1 MANESTTWYFME
13 QNWRGMSVMRGPF
26 STSQIQAFLKTGEI
40 TGSTLIRY
48 GNTTLWRPLRDRQT
62 FAAMVRE
69 VEVESTRSEFWRKY
83 RIGIII
89 VTLIAVAII
98 YTQIQSPSYLSKA
111 GNFIGSPLSSQKV
124 LTTGNPIRY
133 LPSREVLTKE
143 AIITLTNNARVVN
156 GLPPLRANLLL
167 NTIAEA
173 RATDMLE
180 KQYFAHVSPTGQ
192 QASDIAQSVG
202 YQFKIIAE
210 NIGSGDF
217 YTNKKIVDGWM
228 QSPGH
233 KRNILSP
240 EVEEIGAAVLKGRMN
255 GMETYISV
263 QIFGLQSPLVSQ
275 RTCVAPSKSLLNDI
289 ELKKAEIDSLNDQ
302 LHIIKQEL
310 DAENESIAT
319 DQRYT
324 YGDSRKIHNL
334 NVKISAYNEKSHWYN
349 RLVAD
354 KQGKAAVL
362 ESMVNKYNR
371 MLQTYNDCSASN

>member
-1 MANESTTWYFME
+1 MENESTNWYFME

-26 STSQIQAFLKTGEI
+26 TTSQIQAFLKTGEI

-48 GNTTLWRPLRDRQT
+48 GNTTLWRPLRDRKT
-62 FAAMVRE
+62 FAAMVRDAE
-69 VEVESTRSEFWRKY
+69 AQRTRSAFWRKY
-83 RIGIII
+83 GTGIII
-89 VTLIAVAII
+89 VAFIAGVVI
-98 YTQIQSPSYLSKA
+98 YTKMQSPRYLFKA
-111 GNFIGSPLSSQKV
+111 GNFVGNPLSSQEV
-124 LTTGNPIRY
+124 LPSGNPMGD
-133 LPSREVLTKE
+133 LSSREVLNVE
-143 AIITLTNNARVVN
+143 AIITLTNNARALN

-167 NTIAEA
+167 NTIAES
-173 RATDMLE
+173 RAKDMLE

-202 YQFKIIAE
+202 YQYKIIAE

-255 GMETYISV
+255 GVATYISV
-263 QIFGLQSPLVSQ
+263 QIFGLQSPPVSQ
-275 RTCVAPSKSLLNDI
+275 RTCVAPSKSLII
-289 ELKKAEIDSLNDQ
+289 ELKKAEINSLNDQ
-302 LHIIKQEL
+302 LQRMKQEL
-310 DAENESIAT
+310 NAEKESIET
-319 DQRYT
+319 DRRYT
-324 YGDSRKIHNL
+324 YDNPQKIHSL
-334 NVKISAYNEKSHWYN
+334 NVKISAYNEKSRWYN

-354 KQGKAAVL
+354 TQGKAAVL
-362 ESMVNKYNR
+362 ESMVNTYNR

>member
-1 MANESTTWYFME
+1 MANESTNWYFME

-26 STSQIQAFLKTGEI
+26 SISQIQAFLKTGEI

-48 GNTTLWRPLRDRQT
+48 GNKTLWRPLRDRQT

-69 VEVESTRSEFWRKY
+69 VEVKSTRSEFWKKY
-83 RIGIII
+83 WACIL
-89 VTLIAVAII
+89 VVVLIAGAVI
-98 YTQIQSPSYLSKA
+98 YSLLQSPRCLFRSCNSA
-111 GNFIGSPLSSQKV
+111 GHPLAKNV
-124 LTTGNPIRY
+124 LPTSNPVGY

-143 AIITLTNNARVVN
+143 AIITLTNNARVLN

-167 NTIAEA
+167 NTIAES

-192 QASDIAQSVG
+192 QASDIAQGVG
-202 YQFKIIAE
+202 YQYKIIAE

-217 YTNKKIVDGWM
+217 YTNKKIIDGWM

-233 KRNILSP
+233 RRNILSP
-240 EVEEIGAAVLKGRMN
+240 EVEEIGAAVLKGKMN

-263 QIFGLQSPLVSQ
+263 QIFSLQSPPVSK

-289 ELKKAEIDSLNDQ
+289 QLKKAEIEGLNGQ
-302 LHIIKQEL
+302 LHQLKHEL
-310 DAENESIAT
+310 NAEKESIET

-324 YGDSRKIHNL
+324 YGNSQKIHSL
-334 NVKISAYNEKSHWYN
+334 NVKISAHNEKSHWYN
-349 RLVAD
+349 RIVTEA
-354 KQGKAAVL
+354 KAKSVIL
-362 ESMVNKYNR
+362 ESMVNEYNR
-371 MLQTYNDCSASN
+371 MLRAYNDCRSSN

>member
-1 MANESTTWYFME
+1 MENESTNWYFME

-26 STSQIQAFLKTGEI
+26 STSQIQALLKTGEI

-62 FAAMVRE
+62 FAAMVRDAE
-69 VEVESTRSEFWRKY
+69 AQRTRSAFWRKY
-83 RIGIII
+83 GTGIII
-89 VTLIAVAII
+89 VALIAGVVI
-98 YTQIQSPSYLSKA
+98 YTKVQSPRYLFKV
-111 GNFIGSPLSSQKV
+111 GNFVGNPLSSQEV
-124 LTTGNPIRY
+124 LPSDNPVGN
-133 LPSREVLTKE
+133 LSSREVLNVE
-143 AIITLTNNARVVN
+143 AIITLTNNARALN

-167 NTIAEA
+167 NTIAES
-173 RATDMLE
+173 RAKDMLE

-202 YQFKIIAE
+202 YQYKIIAE
-210 NIGSGDF
+210 NIGNGDF

-233 KRNILSP
+233 RRNILSP

-263 QIFGLQSPLVSQ
+263 QIFGLQSPPVSQ
-275 RTCVAPSKSLLNDI
+275 RTCVAPSESLLNDI
-289 ELKKAEIDSLNDQ
+289 ERKKAEINSLNDQ
-302 LHIIKQEL
+302 LNSIKQEL

-319 DQRYT
+319 DQKYT
-324 YGDSRKIHNL
+324 YGDSQKIHKL
-334 NVKISAYNEKSHWYN
+334 NVKISAYNEKSRWYN

-354 KQGKAAVL
+354 TQGKSSVL
-362 ESMVNKYNR
+362 ESMVNRYNKI
-371 MLQTYNDCSASN
+371 LQMYNDCRASN

>member
-1 MANESTTWYFME
+1 MENESTNWYFME

-26 STSQIQAFLKTGEI
+26 TTSQIQAFLKTGEI

-48 GNTTLWRPLRDRQT
+48 GNTTLWRPLRDRKT
-62 FAAMVRE
+62 FAAMVRDAE
-69 VEVESTRSEFWRKY
+69 AQRTRSAFWRKY
-83 RIGIII
+83 GTGIII
-89 VTLIAVAII
+89 VALIAGVVI
-98 YTQIQSPSYLSKA
+98 YTKMQSTRYLFKA
-111 GNFIGSPLSSQKV
+111 GNFVGNLLSSQEV
-124 LTTGNPIRY
+124 
-133 LPSREVLTKE
+133 LPSDNPVGNLSSRQVLNVE
-143 AIITLTNNARVVN
+143 AIITLTNNARALN

-167 NTIAEA
+167 NTIAES
-173 RATDMLE
+173 RAKDMLE

-202 YQFKIIAE
+202 YQYKIIAE

-240 EVEEIGAAVLKGRMN
+240 EVEEIGAAALKGRMN

-263 QIFGLQSPLVSQ
+263 QIFGLQSPPVSQ

-289 ELKKAEIDSLNDQ
+289 ELKKAEINSLNDQ
-302 LHIIKQEL
+302 LQRMKQEL
-310 DAENESIAT
+310 NAEKESIET
-319 DQRYT
+319 DRRYT
-324 YGDSRKIHNL
+324 YDNPQKIHSL
-334 NVKISAYNEKSHWYN
+334 NVKISAYNEKSRWYN

-354 KQGKAAVL
+354 TQGKAAVL
-362 ESMVNKYNR
+362 ESMVNTYNR

>member
-1 MANESTTWYFME
+1 MENESTNWYFME

-26 STSQIQAFLKTGEI
+26 TTSQIQAFLKTGEI

-48 GNTTLWRPLRDRQT
+48 GNTTLWRPLRDRKT
-62 FAAMVRE
+62 FAAMVRDAE
-69 VEVESTRSEFWRKY
+69 AQRTRSAFWRKY
-83 RIGIII
+83 GTGIII
-89 VTLIAVAII
+89 VAFIAGVVI
-98 YTQIQSPSYLSKA
+98 YTKMQSPRYLFKA
-111 GNFIGSPLSSQKV
+111 GNFVGNFLSSQEV
-124 LTTGNPIRY
+124 
-133 LPSREVLTKE
+133 LPSDNPVGNLSSRQVLNVE
-143 AIITLTNNARVVN
+143 AIITLTNNARALN

-167 NTIAEA
+167 NTIAES
-173 RATDMLE
+173 RAKDMLE

-202 YQFKIIAE
+202 YQYKIIAE

-255 GMETYISV
+255 GVATYISV
-263 QIFGLQSPLVSQ
+263 QIFGLQSPPVSQ
-275 RTCVAPSKSLLNDI
+275 RTCVAPSKSLINDI
-289 ELKKAEIDSLNDQ
+289 ELKKAEINSLNDQ
-302 LHIIKQEL
+302 LQRMKQEL
-310 DAENESIAT
+310 NAEKESIET
-319 DQRYT
+319 DRRYT
-324 YGDSRKIHNL
+324 YDNPQKIHSL
-334 NVKISAYNEKSHWYN
+334 NVKISAYNEKSRWYN

-354 KQGKAAVL
+354 TQGKAAVL
-362 ESMVNKYNR
+362 ESMVNTYNR